1 MSKDP
6 PARYYQKN
14 KTRLQ
19 KTAIEGYQGLS
30 EKEQNKKWENGHTWY
45 YKFPDDKK

>member
-30 EKEQNKKWENGHTWY
+30 EKEQNKQKVRKWSHMIL
-45 YKFPDDKK
+45 